1 MFSHKSSTPPFS
13 SSSSAAAAAALL
25 VPSMC
30 WSKSDCGGAGTLPT
44 CLHYLSYTLNIHGKQ
59 AHTRALTNSAVTASP
74 HLSLFCHFSFCALVT
89 LLFSSLVFI
98 SPSVIGLLHC
108 RGCDRGS
115 CYHRS
120 KQPCSAPV
128 DSTCNPGW
136 ALCYTCAHKQV

>member
-1 MFSHKSSTPPFS
+1 MFSHKSSPPPFS

-89 LLFSSLVFI
+89 FFSLLSSLSLPLSSVCCI
-98 SPSVIGLLHC
+98 VVAVIG
-108 RGCDRGS
+108 
-115 CYHRS
+115 
-120 KQPCSAPV
+120 
-128 DSTCNPGW
+128 
-136 ALCYTCAHKQV
+136 AHVTAEVSSHVVHL